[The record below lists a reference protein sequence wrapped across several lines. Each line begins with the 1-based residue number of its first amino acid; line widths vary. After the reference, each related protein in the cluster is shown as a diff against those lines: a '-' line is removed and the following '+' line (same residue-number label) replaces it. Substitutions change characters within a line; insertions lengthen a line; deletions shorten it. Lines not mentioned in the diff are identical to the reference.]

1 MSSVESNGSG
11 RSIEEAYS
19 KSPLRIRRESFLS
32 RAMLS
37 NDVHNT
43 YEIGRTEDGSMKYN
57 VSVKE
62 GQGFEWNQDL
72 FVSKYYQKTAELQND
87 PGRRGSTG
95 SPEVQEIIISDS
107 EEDDIFPTDL

>member
-11 RSIEEAYS
+11 RSVEDES
-19 KSPLRIRRESFLS
+19 FKSPLWVRRESFLS

-37 NDVHNT
+37 NDVHQM

-72 FVSKYYQKTAELQND
+72 FVSKYYQKTAKLQND
-87 PGRRGSTG
+87 PARRGSAG